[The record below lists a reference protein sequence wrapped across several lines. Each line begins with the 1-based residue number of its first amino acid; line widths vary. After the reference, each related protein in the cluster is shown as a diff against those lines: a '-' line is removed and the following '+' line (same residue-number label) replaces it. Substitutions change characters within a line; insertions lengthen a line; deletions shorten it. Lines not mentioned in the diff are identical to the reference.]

1 MERVEKEPTA
11 KMSEGADPGITPA
24 LFIHYVF
31 LPSWQNQIYTSVLAD
46 SEAGPDIAEFDVEE
60 FQPATAE
67 AFKDPNAFDFLSQHG
82 QSNDAAANLAR

>member
-11 KMSEGADPGITPA
+11 KMSEAADPGITLA
-24 LFIHYVF
+24 LFIHYAF
-31 LPSWQNQIYTSVLAD
+31 LPSWQTKFTHIFAD

-82 QSNDAAANLAR
+82 QSKDAAANLAR

>member
-1 MERVEKEPTA
+1 MTSTFPQMAHSWFAIPPRTA
-11 KMSEGADPGITPA
+11 MLKSRSTGTG
-24 LFIHYVF
+24 L
-31 LPSWQNQIYTSVLAD
+31 IYTPVLAD